1 MTSLTSS
8 YPPGGDLWTH
18 RCAPGLHT
26 GQAETVEFPFI
37 PLTFLQ
43 VVTLAV
49 YFYFA
54 VALIG
59 EQWLIRREK

>member
-1 MTSLTSS
+1 MAT
-8 YPPGGDLWTH
+8 YGH
-18 RCAPGLHT
+18 I
-26 GQAETVEFPFI
+26 TV
-37 PLTFLQ
+37 PLVYTQ